1 MQNRSKVSYLLFFSN
16 TNEYNEMQFC
26 KSGETLIYSHLLF
39 NFIVFVQCFHYN
51 FTTVLVSGVAVVVF
65 E

>member
-1 MQNRSKVSYLLFFSN
+1 MQNRSKVPYLLLFSN

-26 KSGETLIYSHLLF
+26 KNGETLIYIHLLV
-39 NFIVFVQCFHYN
+39 NFIVFVQCFHDN
-51 FTTVLVSGVAVVVF
+51 FTTVLVSGVTVIVF